1 MKNGEISDAILDDT
15 TGYYVVV
22 KMVNNNSDEAYKT
35 ACKDAIESKQ
45 NEAYSSWFEK
55 EQTDKVVVNTD
66 VWTDVTIGTV
76 TTDIVTADDLNDM
89 KENSSSSKK
98 SSKGSNQ

>member
-1 MKNGEISDAILDDT
+1 MHHFVHFQWNIAEFAAVCLT
-15 TGYYVVV
+15 
-22 KMVNNNSDEAYKT
+22 AYSENVPPKGNF
-35 ACKDAIESKQ
+35 AR
-45 NEAYSSWFEK
+45 YSSWFEK

>member
-1 MKNGEISDAILDDT
+1 MQSNQNRMKLILL
-15 TGYYVVV
+15 GL
-22 KMVNNNSDEAYKT
+22 
-35 ACKDAIESKQ
+35 
-45 NEAYSSWFEK
+45 
-55 EQTDKVVVNTD
+55 TDKVVVNTD

>member
-45 NEAYSSWFEK
+45 NEAYSSWF
-55 EQTDKVVVNTD
+55 
-66 VWTDVTIGTV
+66 
-76 TTDIVTADDLNDM
+76 
-89 KENSSSSKK
+89 
-98 SSKGSNQ
+98 